1 MRPNGLPMNRRVPES
16 RISNSISNNKLH
28 QMKKTS
34 SKNKLQ
40 TSARWAIELRHDRGV
55 LTKALD
61 RVKHDG
67 RRGKFKTYSLATVRA
82 ALEAHAAGKRTKR
95 GLSDELLH
103 EKIRS
108 IEIRNRIADG
118 SLIPVTQVT
127 SAISSRMALM
137 NSTVNQR
144 LVNELPAICAGLPV
158 SEIRLKATALIA
170 ELMGIMHELQ
180 RDLEIRQ

>member
-1 MRPNGLPMNRRVPES
+1 
-16 RISNSISNNKLH
+16 
-28 QMKKTS
+28 MKKTS

-67 RRGKFKTYSLATVRA
+67 KRGKFKLYSLATVRA
-82 ALEAHAAGKRTKR
+82 AMEAHAAGKRTKR

-108 IEIRNRIADG
+108 LEIRNRIQDG
-118 SLIPVTQVT
+118 SLIPVAQVT
-127 SAISSRMALM
+127 SAISTRMAEM
-137 NSTVNQR
+137 NSTLNQK
-144 LVNELPAICAGLPV
+144 LVSELPSIVAGLPV
-158 SEIRLKATALIA
+158 GEIRLRATLFIS
-170 ELMGIMHELQ
+170 ELMSIIHELQ
-180 RDLEIRQ
+180 RDIELRK

>member
-1 MRPNGLPMNRRVPES
+1 MNRRVPES

-34 SKNKLQ
+34 SKSKLQ

-67 RRGKFKTYSLATVRA
+67 KRGTFKLYSLATVRA

-103 EKIRS
+103 EKIRAL
-108 IEIRNRIADG
+108 EIKNRIADG
-118 SLIPVTQVT
+118 SLIPVTQVC
-127 SAISSRMALM
+127 SAISTRMAQM
-137 NSTVNQR
+137 NSTLNQR
-144 LVNELPAICAGLPV
+144 LVNELPAIVSGLPIG
-158 SEIRLKATALIA
+158 EIRLKATLFIS
-170 ELMGIMHELQ
+170 ELMSTIHELQ
-180 RDLEIRQ
+180 RDIELKK